1 VTDRYVETTSQS
13 WLSRLAGSL
22 AGVIV
27 GFVLVL
33 IAIGVLF
40 WNEGRAVQTARSLAE
55 GGKIV
60 LDVDPS
66 PLDHAN
72 EGKLIHVSGNAVAT
86 APLVDPEFGIS
97 TVALHLVRV
106 AEMYQWKEEKHE
118 ETHKSLG
125 GSEETTTTYSYT
137 KVWSDQAISSQN
149 FRQAGGHSNPP
160 MKYNGFTATA
170 ADATLGAF
178 HPSSRVLDLLPLNRA
193 LRVDDGAADKLKP
206 RFANIRVVD
215 GKLFIGDDPDNP
227 QIGDYRISYLTAPLG
242 EVSFVGR
249 QAGSDIVQYQ
259 TKAGDRLL
267 MAASGDETATQMF
280 KEAEEW
286 NLYLTFGIRIG
297 GFLFIWLGTYFFLR
311 PLVIVA
317 DVVPLLGSALAAGAG
332 LVALALAIVETAV
345 VIGIA
350 WLWYR
355 PLVSLIVLAVGLAVG
370 FGLHR
375 ISARR
380 NAPASVPKT

>member
-1 VTDRYVETTSQS
+1 VTDQYVETTSQS

-27 GFVLVL
+27 GIVFIL

-40 WNEGRAVQTARSLAE
+40 WNEGRAVQTARSIAE
-55 GGKIV
+55 GGKVVI
-60 LDVDPS
+60 DVEPN
-66 PLDHAN
+66 PLDRAN
-72 EGKLIHVSGNAVAT
+72 EDKLIHVSGNAGAA
-86 APLVDPEFGIS
+86 APLIDSEFGVS
-97 TVALHLVRV
+97 AVALHLNRI

-125 GSEETTTTYSYT
+125 GSEETTTTYTYT
-137 KVWSDQAISSQN
+137 KVWSDQAINSQN
-149 FRQAGGHSNPP
+149 FRQSGGHSNPP
-160 MKYNGFTATA
+160 KKYNGFDATA
-170 ADATLGAF
+170 ADATLGDF
-178 HPSSRVLDLLPLNRA
+178 HPSARALDLLPLTSP
-193 LRVDDGAADKLKP
+193 LRVDAAAADKLKT
-206 RFANIRVVD
+206 RIAHIQVAD
-215 GKLFIGDDPDNP
+215 GKFVIGADPDNP

-242 EVSFVGR
+242 EASFVGR

-267 MAASGDETATQMF
+267 MAASGDESAAQMF

-286 NLYLTFGIRIG
+286 NLYLTFAIRIG
-297 GFLFIWLGTYFFLR
+297 GFVFIWLGTYLFLR

-332 LVALALAIVETAV
+332 LVALAIAILETAA
-345 VIGIA
+345 VIAIA

-355 PLVSLIVLAVGLAVG
+355 PLVSLIVLAAGLALG
-370 FGLHR
+370 FGLHQ

-380 NAPASVPKT
+380 SVPASAPKT

>member
-1 VTDRYVETTSQS
+1 VTDQYVETTSQS

-27 GFVLVL
+27 GIVFIL
-33 IAIGVLF
+33 ISIGVLF

-55 GGKIV
+55 GGKVVI
-60 LDVDPS
+60 DVDPN
-66 PLDHAN
+66 PIDRAN
-72 EGKLIHVSGNAVAT
+72 DGKLIHVSGNAVAT
-86 APLVDPEFGIS
+86 APLVDQEFGVSI
-97 TVALHLVRV
+97 VALHLDRV

-125 GSEETTTTYSYT
+125 GSEETTTTYTYT
-137 KVWSDQAISSQN
+137 KVWSDQTISSQN
-149 FRQAGGHSNPP
+149 FRQSGGHSNPP
-160 MKYNGFTATA
+160 KKYGSFDATA
-170 ADATLGAF
+170 ADAKLGDF
-178 HPSSRVLDLLPLNRA
+178 HPSVRALDLLPLSRS
-193 LRVDDGAADKLKP
+193 LQIDGTAADKLKT
-206 RFANIRVVD
+206 RIANIQVAD
-215 GKLFIGDDPDNP
+215 GKFFIGTDPDNP

-249 QAGSDIVQYQ
+249 QTGSDIVQYQ

-267 MAASGDETATQMF
+267 MAASGDETAAQMF

-286 NLYLTFGIRIG
+286 NLYLTFAIRIG
-297 GFLFIWLGTYFFLR
+297 GFLFIWLGTYFILR

-317 DVVPLLGSALAAGAG
+317 DVVPLLGSALSAGAG
-332 LVALALAIVETAV
+332 LVALALAIVETAA
-345 VIGIA
+345 VIAIA

-355 PLVSLIVLAVGLAVG
+355 PLVSLVVLAVGLAAG

-375 ISARR
+375 MSARR
-380 NAPASVPKT
+380 GAPVSAPKT

>member
-1 VTDRYVETTSQS
+1 MTDQYVETTSQS

-27 GFVLVL
+27 GIVFVL
-33 IAIGVLF
+33 ISIGVLF

-66 PLDHAN
+66 PLDRAN

-86 APLVDPEFGIS
+86 APLVDQGFGVSI
-97 TVALHLVRV
+97 VALHLNRV

-125 GSEETTTTYSYT
+125 GSEETTTTYTYT
-137 KVWSDQAISSQN
+137 KVWSDQAIDSQS
-149 FRQAGGHSNPP
+149 FRQAGSHSNPP
-160 MKYNGFTATA
+160 KKYNGFDATA
-170 ADATLGAF
+170 ADATLGDF
-178 HPSSRVLDLLPLNRA
+178 HPSARALYLLPLSRP
-193 LRVDDGAADKLKP
+193 LRVDAAAADKLKT
-206 RFANIRVVD
+206 RIAHIQVTD
-215 GKLFIGDDPDNP
+215 GKFFIGADPDNP

-242 EVSFVGR
+242 EASFVGR
-249 QAGSDIVQYQ
+249 QAGPDIVQYQ

-267 MAASGDETATQMF
+267 MGASGDETAAQMF
-280 KEAEEW
+280 KEAAEW
-286 NLYLTFGIRIG
+286 NLYLTFAIRIG
-297 GFLFIWLGTYFFLR
+297 GFLCFWFGTYFTSR
-311 PLVIVA
+311 PLVFVA
-317 DVVPLLGSALAAGAG
+317 AVVPLIGRALAAGAG
-332 LVALALAIVETAV
+332 LVALAVAIVETAA
-345 VIGIA
+345 VIAIA

-370 FGLHR
+370 LGLHQM
-375 ISARR
+375 SARR
-380 NAPASVPKT
+380 GTLASAPKT